1 MEWERG
7 QTVFQEIDWIF
18 YGTEDTRYRSRQKE
32 LQILRHCP
40 KHYQFIALINSEL
53 YISCVQNLTHFL
65 FCFFFTGHVNSC
77 HKGFYPHSTSQ
88 KSAPVLY
95 CSWKFELVSYPWE
108 SLTRLKTFS
117 GDFHAQ
123 PMSWTHLILSPTS
136 ENNDRQESRAWGNG
150 AMHMEDD
157 VDDELGEISAHL
169 YFELVGL
176 IITMLSGW
184 FGVCYGMDAK
194 NVKLTHDSTSKLMV
208 W

>member
-7 QTVFQEIDWIF
+7 QTVFQEMDWIF

-32 LQILRHCP
+32 LQTLRHCP

-65 FCFFFTGHVNSC
+65 FVFFTGHVNSC
-77 HKGFYPHSTSQ
+77 HKWFYPHSTSQ
-88 KSAPVLY
+88 KSASVLY

-123 PMSWTHLILSPTS
+123 PLSSTHLISSPTS

-150 AMHMEDD
+150 AMHME
-157 VDDELGEISAHL
+157 ELMWMMNWERYQLTCILNWWDCLSLCYLAD
-169 YFELVGL
+169 LVFV
-176 IITMLSGW
+176 MGW
-184 FGVCYGMDAK
+184 MPK
-194 NVKLTHDSTSKLMV
+194 MSSWHMTRPQN
-208 W
+208 

>member
-123 PMSWTHLILSPTS
+123 PLSSTHLISSPTS

-150 AMHMEDD
+150 AMHME
-157 VDDELGEISAHL
+157 ELMWMMNWERYQLTCILNWWDWLSLCYLAD
-169 YFELVGL
+169 LVFVMGW
-176 IITMLSGW
+176 MLKMSSW
-184 FGVCYGMDAK
+184 HMTRPQ
-194 NVKLTHDSTSKLMV
+194 N
-208 W
+208 